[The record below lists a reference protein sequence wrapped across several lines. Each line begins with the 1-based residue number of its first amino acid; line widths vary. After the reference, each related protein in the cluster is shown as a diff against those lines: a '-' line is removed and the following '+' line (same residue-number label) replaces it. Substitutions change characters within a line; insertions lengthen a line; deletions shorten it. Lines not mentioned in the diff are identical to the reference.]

1 MSTYRLSFVFFLIL
15 VGLSSC
21 RPRNVLS
28 RSEMT
33 DVLYD
38 LHMTEALTEGSEWQ
52 VPNDWMKGMN
62 PYDFRDMAYQSV
74 LKKHKL
80 DQETFYA
87 SVDYYSKHLPVYI
100 KIYSDVDKKMAEYIK
115 GIEEGQFSTETRAN
129 ALAHIRIDT
138 VKTRAWFDFVLKKS
152 PEKITTPLY
161 FTPDSVKTYL
171 AVQAS
176 QWIHTSRMD
185 TISLLVGKPQPVQ
198 ADTAVVQD
206 TVQALSSTM
215 LVDSLRRVQQH
226 PQAGAMVRKQ
236 HVGSRSVQKTANGT
250 PIRLR

>member
-1 MSTYRLSFVFFLIL
+1 MSTYRLSFFFFLIL

-21 RPRNVLS
+21 RPRKVLS

-38 LHMTEALTEGSEWQ
+38 LHLTEALTEGSEWQ

-74 LKKHKL
+74 LKKHQL
-80 DQETFYA
+80 DEETFYA

-100 KIYSDVDKKMAEYIK
+100 KIYSDVDKRMAEYIK

-138 VKTRAWFDFVLKKS
+138 VKTRALFDYILKKS
-152 PEKITTPLY
+152 PEKITKPL
-161 FTPDSVKTYL
+161 FFSSDSVTTYW

-185 TISLLVGKPQPVQ
+185 TLSLLVRMPQTIQ
-198 ADTAVVQD
+198 ADTTVIKD
-206 TVQALSSTM
+206 TVQALSSSL
-215 LVDSLRRVQQH
+215 LVDSIKTVKRQSEV
-226 PQAGAMVRKQ
+226 MVRKQ
-236 HVGSRSVQKTANGT
+236 HVGSRTAQNTVNSV
-250 PIRLR
+250 PRLR